1 MPDAVSVHNGG
12 EAPHA
17 ANSVAN
23 PALALAAAGEGDLM
37 QQNGGQ
43 APQPEAGGD
52 KSPAA
57 AAALPQGSA
66 GDLSAPPPLGGI
78 VQGQ

>member
-1 MPDAVSVHNGG
+1 MADATSDHNGG

-23 PALALAAAGEGDLM
+23 PALAVAGGSDLM

-43 APQPEAGGD
+43 APQPEFGGD
-52 KSPAA
+52 KPPAA
-57 AAALPQGSA
+57 AATVSQGIS
-66 GDLSAPPPLGGI
+66 GGELSAPPPLGGV

>member
-1 MPDAVSVHNGG
+1 MPDAISVHNGG

-23 PALALAAAGEGDLM
+23 PALAAAGEADLM

-43 APQPEAGGD
+43 APQPHTGGD
-52 KSPAA
+52 TPPAA
-57 AAALPQGSA
+57 ATALSHDSSG
-66 GDLSAPPPLGGI
+66 GDLSAPPPLGGT

>member
-1 MPDAVSVHNGG
+1 MPDAISVHNGG

-23 PALALAAAGEGDLM
+23 PALAGGGDLM

-43 APQPEAGGD
+43 APQPDAGGD
-52 KSPAA
+52 KPPAA
-57 AAALPQGSA
+57 AAA
-66 GDLSAPPPLGGI
+66 I
-78 VQGQ
+78 

>member
-1 MPDAVSVHNGG
+1 MPDAINVHNGG

-23 PALALAAAGEGDLM
+23 PALAAAGEGDLM

-43 APQPEAGGD
+43 APLPDAGGD
-52 KSPAA
+52 KPPAA
-57 AAALPQGSA
+57 ATALSQGTS
-66 GDLSAPPPLGGI
+66 GGELSAPPPLGGV

>member
-1 MPDAVSVHNGG
+1 MPDAISVHNGG

-23 PALALAAAGEGDLM
+23 PALAAAGEADLM

-43 APQPEAGGD
+43 APQPDTGGD
-52 KSPAA
+52 QPSAA
-57 AAALPQGSA
+57 AAALSQGTS
-66 GDLSAPPPLGGI
+66 GGVLSAPPPLGGT